1 MIEKGIRDGITHAI
15 HRYAEASNQYME
27 NYNKNFH
34 ISCI

>member
-15 HRYAEASNQYME
+15 YRYAEASNQYME